1 MGTQFTFTST
11 SAMPNLDPT
20 ITSVKKSQFYFKIL
34 ADNARVYTIV
44 SDQSFFG
51 FLDLIYV
58 FTFAAIAGLT
68 NRTPISYGICI
79 TLLIIW
85 LWTKFNIVKQESIL
99 SIRDIGIQ
107 VETVYINGR
116 TVSRFIERSKIS
128 DIIINEGITMLQVKF
143 YMAIIVEGQDK
154 MVVVFQHLL
163 PKYSILIQVYRGTRS
178 IIFNESEESVENTEG
193 FQSI

>member
-11 SAMPNLDPT
+11 SVMSNLDPT

-58 FTFAAIAGLT
+58 FAFAAIAGLT
-68 NRTPISYGICI
+68 NRTPISYGMCI

-107 VETVYINGR
+107 VETVYIN
-116 TVSRFIERSKIS
+116 
-128 DIIINEGITMLQVKF
+128 VKF
-143 YMAIIVEGQDK
+143 YMAIIVEGQDR